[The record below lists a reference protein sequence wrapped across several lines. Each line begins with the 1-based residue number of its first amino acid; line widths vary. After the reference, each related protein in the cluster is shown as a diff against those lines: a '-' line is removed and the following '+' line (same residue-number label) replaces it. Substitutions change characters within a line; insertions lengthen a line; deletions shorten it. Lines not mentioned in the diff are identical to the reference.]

1 MEVPATSTSEVARIA
16 EELLDRRRVAQA
28 RGVLGA
34 ALACNPRDVL
44 LLLQSARADYL
55 EDRYDSCRETLG
67 RILQSAPTHFGARWL
82 LLVVLIEEGMLVDAE
97 QLALAL
103 LHENP
108 RSAELYAAYSRVM
121 LRALLLPKARDLA
134 TEALH
139 LDPSNESALR
149 AIALCDIVELRRG
162 SDSEAL
168 HKLLSE
174 HPEDQHTLALMVA
187 ALAQAGR
194 YREALQGGRQLLRF
208 QPDDPRWLSM
218 TRELLIQTHWSM
230 LPLWPLQRFGWSASI
245 AMWIGG
251 ILLARLLGQ
260 VWPALAGPFTT
271 AVLGYALYSWI
282 WPPLIR
288 RWMSRN

>member
-1 MEVPATSTSEVARIA
+1 MSSAGEAARIA
-16 EELLDRRRVAQA
+16 EELLDRRRLAQA

-34 ALACNPRDVL
+34 ALARDPDDAS

-67 RILQSAPTHFGARWL
+67 RILQSAPLHFGARWL
-82 LLVVLIEEGMLVDAE
+82 LLVVLTEQGLLVEAE
-97 QLALAL
+97 RLVLIL
-103 LHENP
+103 LKEYP

-121 LRALLLPKARDLA
+121 LRALLLRKARDLA
-134 TEALH
+134 AEALH
-139 LDPSNESALR
+139 LDPGNDSALR
-149 AIALCDIVELRRG
+149 AIALCDVVDLRRG
-162 SDSEAL
+162 SDSQAL
-168 HKLLSE
+168 HNLLSE
-174 HPEDQHTLALMVA
+174 QPDDQHTLALMVA

-194 YREALQGGRQLLRF
+194 HREALHGAQQLLRL
-208 QPDDPRWLSM
+208 QPDNPHWLNM
-218 TRELLIQTHWSM
+218 TRELRIQTHWSM

-245 AMWIGG
+245 GLWVGC

-271 AVLGYALYSWI
+271 AVLAYAIYSWV
-282 WPPLIR
+282 WPGLIR